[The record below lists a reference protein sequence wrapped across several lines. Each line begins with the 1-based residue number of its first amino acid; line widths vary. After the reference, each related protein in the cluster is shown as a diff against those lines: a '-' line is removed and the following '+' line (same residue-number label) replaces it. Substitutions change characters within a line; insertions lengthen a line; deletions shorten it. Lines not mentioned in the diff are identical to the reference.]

1 MSLNTKTRPNIAKQG
16 YLIYVYML
24 DSDDDGVVC
33 ERVRSRPPRPLSDT
47 FLLGFLLGIPSIPAQ
62 SGQPISLIPA
72 PGTLRK
78 CHLYQARI
86 KTGV

>member
-1 MSLNTKTRPNIAKQG
+1 MQG
-16 YLIYVYML
+16 YPIYVYML

-33 ERVRSRPPRPLSDT
+33 ERVRSRPPRPLGDT
-47 FLLGFLLGIPSIPAQ
+47 FLLRFLLGIPRLPAQ

-72 PGTLRK
+72 PWTLRK

-86 KTGV
+86 KAGCQ